1 MLWSHTSKTVLIGK
15 QGISCNQGIP
25 AIVFCSRN
33 RVPVAEAIQD
43 RALGSAERRV
53 GDFWHTFGMA
63 RFVEQ
68 LGRGPS
74 VAQSMRFSICAL
86 GFLAVWVG
94 WGLRAQDVP
103 IPKDGTVLTFHV
115 YMNLIQIPTL
125 VLWPTRE
132 PINKPIDA
140 GKFSISIDSGPWFP
154 ATHVR
159 QEGEDPISLSI
170 LLDLSGDT
178 AKLMPKIGDAL
189 ASLAPLSLRA
199 RDRVSIYGLSCGS
212 IMSIHEVP
220 AASERLKKSVELALE
235 PWMQRKKD
243 KHAVKCEEGVGLW
256 DGLALVSV
264 RMTDS
269 PGRRVI
275 LVVTDGN
282 EKGSKHTWSEVTEF
296 AQDAGIAVFGLS
308 YSVDAAI
315 GDMTLPSRRAGGTY
329 RQMGLGSPDVS
340 QFISLCEM
348 SGGIVTRMDERRW
361 SLQETLQRFVQMVR
375 QRYIVEFPRPSNSTA
390 GKHDLQV
397 KVGKDEYL
405 IQPSGVSVP
414 IPDPALMSDPTTVPS
429 HTPEQGPRKP
439 VPKPQ

>member
-1 MLWSHTSKTVLIGK
+1 
-15 QGISCNQGIP
+15 
-25 AIVFCSRN
+25 
-33 RVPVAEAIQD
+33 
-43 RALGSAERRV
+43 
-53 GDFWHTFGMA
+53 
-63 RFVEQ
+63 
-68 LGRGPS
+68 
-74 VAQSMRFSICAL
+74 
-86 GFLAVWVG
+86 
-94 WGLRAQDVP
+94 
-103 IPKDGTVLTFHV
+103 
-115 YMNLIQIPTL
+115 
-125 VLWPTRE
+125 
-132 PINKPIDA
+132 
-140 GKFSISIDSGPWFP
+140 
-154 ATHVR
+154 
-159 QEGEDPISLSI
+159 
-170 LLDLSGDT
+170 
-178 AKLMPKIGDAL
+178 
-189 ASLAPLSLRA
+189 
-199 RDRVSIYGLSCGS
+199 
-212 IMSIHEVP
+212 
-220 AASERLKKSVELALE
+220 
-235 PWMQRKKD
+235 MQRKKD

-256 DGLALVSV
+256 DGLALVAV

-348 SGGIVTRMDERRW
+348 SGGIVTRMDERGW

-405 IQPSGVSVP
+405 IRPSGVSVP

-439 VPKPQ
+439 VTKPQ